1 MAETKT
7 KKRVLNAVMV
17 ALCAVVVFAGAMAVT
32 SLRDSDSTE
41 LADPAGS
48 TLSASQTDGEEPSDS
63 QEEFATEQV
72 QQELD
77 LAAGEGAAP
86 GEGAG
91 VASGSESAGS
101 QAPSGGPSQG
111 AAAVEGD
118 IPAQTCTIEVRCDT
132 ILDNMGDLAP
142 GKSSCVP
149 ANGVILAAS
158 TVRFAQGDTVLDVLK
173 AAASATGLQLEYSYT
188 PGYGSYYVEGI
199 NNLYEFDCGNE
210 SGWMYKVNGWFPN
223 YGCSEYQVRD
233 GDVIVWCYTCKGYGA
248 DLGASV
254 EQ

>member
-32 SLRDSDSTE
+32 SLRDSDSAE

-48 TLSASQTDGEEPSDS
+48 TLSASQTDGVDTPDA
-63 QEEFATEQV
+63 QDEFATEQV

-86 GEGAG
+86 GEGADR
-91 VASGSESAGS
+91 ASGSESAGS
-101 QAPSGGPSQG
+101 QAPSEGPSQG

-173 AAASATGLQLEYSYT
+173 VASSATGLQLEYSYT

>member
-7 KKRVLNAVMV
+7 KKRVLNAVMA

-32 SLRDSDSTE
+32 SLRDSDSAE

-77 LAAGEGAAP
+77 LTAGEGAAP
-86 GEGAG
+86 SEGVGA
-91 VASGSESAGS
+91 ASGSESAGS
-101 QAPSGGPSQG
+101 QAPSEGPSQG

-149 ANGVILAAS
+149 GNGVILAAS

-173 AAASATGLQLEYSYT
+173 AASSATGLQLEYSYT

>member
-32 SLRDSDSTE
+32 SLRDSDSAE

-48 TLSASQTDGEEPSDS
+48 TLSASQTDGEDTPDAQDEL
-63 QEEFATEQV
+63 ATEQA
-72 QQELD
+72 QHEIDQ
-77 LAAGEGAAP
+77 AANA
-86 GEGAG
+86 GAG
-91 VASGSESAGS
+91 VGAASGSESAGS
-101 QAPSGGPSQG
+101 QAPSEGPSQG

-142 GKSSCVP
+142 GKISCVP
-149 ANGVILAAS
+149 GNGVILAAS

-173 AAASATGLQLEYSYT
+173 AASSATGLQLEYSYT

-199 NNLYEFDCGNE
+199 NNLNDFECGNE
-210 SGWMYKVNGWFPN
+210 
-223 YGCSEYQVRD
+223 
-233 GDVIVWCYTCKGYGA
+233 
-248 DLGASV
+248 
-254 EQ
+254 

>member
-41 LADPAGS
+41 LAEPNAP
-48 TLSASQTDGEEPSDS
+48 TLSASPAEGESFPDAQDELATDQAKQEAEQAHASEGETSGAPTSGSTGTPSES
-63 QEEFATEQV
+63 T
-72 QQELD
+72 
-77 LAAGEGAAP
+77 AP
-86 GEGAG
+86 SSSAS
-91 VASGSESAGS
+91 ASGDEN
-101 QAPSGGPSQG
+101 
-111 AAAVEGD
+111 V
-118 IPAQTCTIEVRCDT
+118 AQTCTIEVRCDT

-149 ANGVILAAS
+149 GNGVILSTS
-158 TVRFAQGDTVLDVLK
+158 TVRFAQGDTVFDVLK
-173 AAASATGLQLEYSYT
+173 AASSATGLQLEYSYT

-223 YGCSEYQVRD
+223 YGCSEYQVHD

-254 EQ
+254 G

>member
-32 SLRDSDSTE
+32 SLRDSDSAE

-48 TLSASQTDGEEPSDS
+48 TLSASQTDGEEPPDS

-86 GEGAG
+86 GEGADR
-91 VASGSESAGS
+91 ASGSESAGS
-101 QAPSGGPSQG
+101 QAPSEGPSQG

-142 GKSSCVP
+142 GKISCVP
-149 ANGVILAAS
+149 GNGVILAAS

-173 AAASATGLQLEYSYT
+173 AASSATGLQLEYSYT

>member
-17 ALCAVVVFAGAMAVT
+17 ALCAVVVFAGAMAAT
-32 SLRDSDSTE
+32 SLRDSDSAE
-41 LADPAGS
+41 LSEPNAP
-48 TLSASQTDGEEPSDS
+48 TLTASQVDGEEPPDS

-77 LAAGEGAAP
+77 LAAGEGV
-86 GEGAG
+86 GA
-91 VASGSESAGS
+91 ASGSESAGS
-101 QAPSGGPSQG
+101 QAPSEGPSQG
-111 AAAVEGD
+111 AAAVNGD

-173 AAASATGLQLEYSYT
+173 AASSATGLQLEYSYT

>member
-1 MAETKT
+1 MAEIKT

-32 SLRDSDSTE
+32 SLRDSDSAE

-48 TLSASQTDGEEPSDS
+48 TLSASQVDGEEPPDS

-86 GEGAG
+86 GAG
-91 VASGSESAGS
+91 VGAASGSESAGG
-101 QAPSGGPSQG
+101 QAATEGPSQG

-118 IPAQTCTIEVRCDT
+118 IPAQICTIEVRCDT

-149 ANGVILAAS
+149 GNGVILAAS

-173 AAASATGLQLEYSYT
+173 AASSATGLQLEYSYT

>member
-32 SLRDSDSTE
+32 SLRDSDSAE

-48 TLSASQTDGEEPSDS
+48 TLSASQTDGEDTSDE
-63 QEEFATEQV
+63 QDKLATEQV
-72 QQELD
+72 QQEID
-77 LAAGEGAAP
+77 QAANA
-86 GEGAG
+86 GAG
-91 VASGSESAGS
+91 VGAASGAGSAGS
-101 QAPSGGPSQG
+101 QAPSEGPSQG

-118 IPAQTCTIEVRCDT
+118 ILAQICTIEVRCDT
-132 ILDNMGDLAP
+132 VLDNMGDLAP

-149 ANGVILAAS
+149 ANGVILATS
-158 TVRFAQGDTVLDVLK
+158 TVRFAEGDTVFDVLK
-173 AAASATGLQLEYSYT
+173 AAASATGLHLEYSYT

-233 GDVIVWCYTCKGYGA
+233 GDAIVWCYTCKGYGA

>member
-41 LADPAGS
+41 LAEPNAP
-48 TLSASQTDGEEPSDS
+48 TLSASQVDGEDTPDA
-63 QEEFATEQV
+63 QDEFATEQV

-77 LAAGEGAAP
+77 LAVGEGADR
-86 GEGAG
+86 
-91 VASGSESAGS
+91 ASGSESAGS
-101 QAPSGGPSQG
+101 QAPSEGPSQG

-149 ANGVILAAS
+149 GNGVILAAS

-173 AAASATGLQLEYSYT
+173 AASSATGLQLEYSYT

-223 YGCSEYQVRD
+223 YGCSEYQVHD

-248 DLGASV
+248 DLGA
-254 EQ
+254 

>member
-32 SLRDSDSTE
+32 SLRDSDSAE
-41 LADPAGS
+41 LAEPNAP
-48 TLSASQTDGEEPSDS
+48 TLSASPAEGESFSDAQDGLATDQAKQEAEQAHASEGETSGAPTSGSTGTPSES
-63 QEEFATEQV
+63 T
-72 QQELD
+72 
-77 LAAGEGAAP
+77 AP
-86 GEGAG
+86 SSSAS
-91 VASGSESAGS
+91 ASGDEN
-101 QAPSGGPSQG
+101 
-111 AAAVEGD
+111 V
-118 IPAQTCTIEVRCDT
+118 AQTCTIEVRCDT

-149 ANGVILAAS
+149 SNGVILTAS
-158 TVRFAQGDTVLDVLK
+158 TVRFAQGDTVFDVLK
-173 AAASATGLQLEYSYT
+173 AASSATGLQLEYSYT

-223 YGCSEYQVRD
+223 YGCSEYQVHD

-254 EQ
+254 G

>member
-1 MAETKT
+1 MAETKS
-7 KKRVLNAVMV
+7 KKRMLNAIMV

-32 SLRDSDSTE
+32 SLRDSDSAE
-41 LADPAGS
+41 LVDSAGS
-48 TLSASQTDGEEPSDS
+48 TLSASQTDGEDALDS
-63 QEEFATEQV
+63 HGELVTDQV
-72 QQELD
+72 QQKID
-77 LAAGEGAAP
+77 QAANAGA
-86 GEGAG
+86 EMGA
-91 VASGSESAGS
+91 ASGSESAGG
-101 QAPSGGPSQG
+101 QAAAEGPSQG
-111 AAAVEGD
+111 AAAVSSD
-118 IPAQTCTIEVRCDT
+118 IPAQICTIEVRCDT

-149 ANGVILAAS
+149 SNGVILAAS
-158 TVRFAQGDTVLDVLK
+158 TVRFAEGDTVFDVLK
-173 AAASATGLQLEYSYT
+173 AASSATGLQLEYAYT

-248 DLGASV
+248 DLGASM
-254 EQ
+254 EQQR

>member
-32 SLRDSDSTE
+32 SLRDSDSAE
-41 LADPAGS
+41 LSEPNAP
-48 TLSASQTDGEEPSDS
+48 TLSASQVDGEEPPDS

-86 GEGAG
+86 GEGADR
-91 VASGSESAGS
+91 ASGSESAGS
-101 QAPSGGPSQG
+101 QAPSEGPSQG

-173 AAASATGLQLEYSYT
+173 AASSATGLQLEYSYT

>member
-41 LADPAGS
+41 LAEPNAP
-48 TLSASQTDGEEPSDS
+48 TLSASQVDGEDTPDA
-63 QEEFATEQV
+63 QDEFATEQV

-77 LAAGEGAAP
+77 LAVGEGADR
-86 GEGAG
+86 
-91 VASGSESAGS
+91 ASGSESAGS
-101 QAPSGGPSQG
+101 QAPSEGPSQG

-149 ANGVILAAS
+149 GNGVILAAS

-173 AAASATGLQLEYSYT
+173 AASSATGLQLEYSYT

>member
-41 LADPAGS
+41 LAEPNAP
-48 TLSASQTDGEEPSDS
+48 TLSASQVDGEDTPDA
-63 QEEFATEQV
+63 QDEFATEQV

-77 LAAGEGAAP
+77 LAVGEGANR
-86 GEGAG
+86 
-91 VASGSESAGS
+91 ASGSESAGS
-101 QAPSGGPSQG
+101 QAPSEGPSQG

-149 ANGVILAAS
+149 GNGVILAAS

-173 AAASATGLQLEYSYT
+173 AASSATGLQLEYSYT

>member
-32 SLRDSDSTE
+32 SLRDSDSAE

-48 TLSASQTDGEEPSDS
+48 TLFASQTDGVDTPDA
-63 QEEFATEQV
+63 QDEFATEQV

-77 LAAGEGAAP
+77 LTAGEGV
-86 GEGAG
+86 GA
-91 VASGSESAGS
+91 ASGSESAGS
-101 QAPSGGPSQG
+101 QAATEGPSRG

-149 ANGVILAAS
+149 GNGVILAAS

>member
-77 LAAGEGAAP
+77 LAAGEGA
-86 GEGAG
+86 G

-101 QAPSGGPSQG
+101 QAPSEGPSQG
-111 AAAVEGD
+111 VAAVEGD

-223 YGCSEYQVRD
+223 YGCSEYQVCD

>member
-41 LADPAGS
+41 LSEPSAP
-48 TLSASQTDGEEPSDS
+48 TLSASQVDGEEPPDF

-86 GEGAG
+86 GEGADR
-91 VASGSESAGS
+91 ASGSESAGS
-101 QAPSGGPSQG
+101 QAPSEGPPQG

-132 ILDNMGDLAP
+132 VLDNLGDLAP

-149 ANGVILAAS
+149 GNGVILAAS

-173 AAASATGLQLEYSYT
+173 AASSATGLQLEYSYT

>member
-41 LADPAGS
+41 LSEPNAP
-48 TLSASQTDGEEPSDS
+48 TLSASQVDGEEPPDS
-63 QEEFATEQV
+63 QEEFATEQA

-77 LAAGEGAAP
+77 LAAEGADR
-86 GEGAG
+86 
-91 VASGSESAGS
+91 ASDSESAGS
-101 QAPSGGPSQG
+101 RAPSEGPSQG

-149 ANGVILAAS
+149 GNGVILAAS

-173 AAASATGLQLEYSYT
+173 AASSATGLQLEYSYT

-223 YGCSEYQVRD
+223 YGCSEYQVHD

>member
-41 LADPAGS
+41 LSEPNAP

-77 LAAGEGAAP
+77 LAAGEGV
-86 GEGAG
+86 GA
-91 VASGSESAGS
+91 ASGLESAGG
-101 QAPSGGPSQG
+101 QAATEGPSQG

-149 ANGVILAAS
+149 GNGVILAAS

-173 AAASATGLQLEYSYT
+173 AASSATGLQLEYSYT

>member
-7 KKRVLNAVMV
+7 KKRMLNAIMV

-32 SLRDSDSTE
+32 SLRDSESAE

-48 TLSASQTDGEEPSDS
+48 TPSASQTDGEDASDP
-63 QEEFATEQV
+63 EGELATDQA
-72 QQELD
+72 QQEID
-77 LAAGEGAAP
+77 QAANAGA
-86 GEGAG
+86 EMGA
-91 VASGSESAGS
+91 ASGSESAGG
-101 QAPSGGPSQG
+101 QAATEGPSQG
-111 AAAVEGD
+111 AVANSDV
-118 IPAQTCTIEVRCDT
+118 PAQTCAIEVRCDT

-158 TVRFAQGDTVLDVLK
+158 TVRFAEGDTVFDVLK
-173 AAASATGLQLEYSYT
+173 AAASATGLQLEYAYT

-223 YGCSEYQVRD
+223 YGCSEYQVHD

-254 EQ
+254 EQKR

>member
-41 LADPAGS
+41 LSEPNAP
-48 TLSASQTDGEEPSDS
+48 TLSASQVDGKESPDS
-63 QEEFATEQV
+63 QEEFATEQM

-86 GEGAG
+86 GAG
-91 VASGSESAGS
+91 VGAASGSESAGG
-101 QAPSGGPSQG
+101 QAATEGPSQG

-149 ANGVILAAS
+149 ANGVILTAS

-173 AAASATGLQLEYSYT
+173 AASSATGLQLEYSYT

>member
-48 TLSASQTDGEEPSDS
+48 TLSASQTDGELPSDL
-63 QEEFATEQV
+63 QEDFATEQV

-77 LAAGEGAAP
+77 LTAGEGAAP
-86 GEGAG
+86 GEGVGA
-91 VASGSESAGS
+91 ASGSEFAGS
-101 QAPSGGPSQG
+101 QAPSEGPSQG

-173 AAASATGLQLEYSYT
+173 AASSATGLQLEYSYT

>member
-32 SLRDSDSTE
+32 SLRDSDSAE

-48 TLSASQTDGEEPSDS
+48 TLSASQTDGEDTPDA
-63 QEEFATEQV
+63 QDEFATEQV

-77 LAAGEGAAP
+77 PAAGEGAAP
-86 GEGAG
+86 GEGVGA
-91 VASGSESAGS
+91 ASGSESAGS
-101 QAPSGGPSQG
+101 QAPSEGPSQG
-111 AAAVEGD
+111 ASAVNGD

-149 ANGVILAAS
+149 GNGVILAAS

-173 AAASATGLQLEYSYT
+173 AASSATGLQLEYSYT

>member
-32 SLRDSDSTE
+32 SLRDSDSAE

-48 TLSASQTDGEEPSDS
+48 TLSASQTDGVDTPDA
-63 QEEFATEQV
+63 QDEFATEQV

-77 LAAGEGAAP
+77 PAAGEGAVP
-86 GEGAG
+86 GEGVGA
-91 VASGSESAGS
+91 ASGSESAGS
-101 QAPSGGPSQG
+101 QAPSEGPSQG

-173 AAASATGLQLEYSYT
+173 AASSATGLQLEYSYT

>member
-1 MAETKT
+1 MAEIKT

-32 SLRDSDSTE
+32 SLRDSDSAE

-48 TLSASQTDGEEPSDS
+48 TLSASQVDGEEPPDS

-86 GEGAG
+86 GAG
-91 VASGSESAGS
+91 VGAASGSESAGG
-101 QAPSGGPSQG
+101 QAATEGPSQG

-173 AAASATGLQLEYSYT
+173 AASSATGLQLEYSYT

>member
-17 ALCAVVVFAGAMAVT
+17 ALCAVVVLAGAMAVT

-41 LADPAGS
+41 LSEPNAP
-48 TLSASQTDGEEPSDS
+48 TLSASQVDGEESPDS

-77 LAAGEGAAP
+77 LAAGEGADR
-86 GEGAG
+86 
-91 VASGSESAGS
+91 ASGSESAGS
-101 QAPSGGPSQG
+101 QAPSEGPSQG

-149 ANGVILAAS
+149 GNGVILAAS

-173 AAASATGLQLEYSYT
+173 AASSATGLQLEYSYT

>member
-41 LADPAGS
+41 LSEPNAP
-48 TLSASQTDGEEPSDS
+48 TLSASQVDGEEPPDS

-77 LAAGEGAAP
+77 LAAGEGADR
-86 GEGAG
+86 
-91 VASGSESAGS
+91 ASDSESAGS
-101 QAPSGGPSQG
+101 RAPSEGPSQG

-149 ANGVILAAS
+149 GNGVILAAS

-173 AAASATGLQLEYSYT
+173 AASSATGLQLEYSYT

>member
-41 LADPAGS
+41 LAEPNAP
-48 TLSASQTDGEEPSDS
+48 TLSASQVDGEDTPDA
-63 QEEFATEQV
+63 QDEFATEQV

-77 LAAGEGAAP
+77 LAVGEGADR
-86 GEGAG
+86 
-91 VASGSESAGS
+91 ASGSESAGS
-101 QAPSGGPSQG
+101 QAPSEGPPQG

-149 ANGVILAAS
+149 GNGVILAAS

-173 AAASATGLQLEYSYT
+173 AASSATGLQLEYSYT

>member
-7 KKRVLNAVMV
+7 KKRVLNTVMV
-17 ALCAVVVFAGAMAVT
+17 ALCAVVVLAGAMAVT

-41 LADPAGS
+41 LSEPNAP
-48 TLSASQTDGEEPSDS
+48 TLSASQVDGEESPDS

-77 LAAGEGAAP
+77 LAAGEGA
-86 GEGAG
+86 G
-91 VASGSESAGS
+91 VASGSESAGG
-101 QAPSGGPSQG
+101 QAATEGPSQG
-111 AAAVEGD
+111 AAAVNGD

>member
-32 SLRDSDSTE
+32 SLRDSDSAE

-48 TLSASQTDGEEPSDS
+48 TLSASQTDGVDTPDA
-63 QEEFATEQV
+63 QDEFATEQV

-77 LAAGEGAAP
+77 LTAGEGV
-86 GEGAG
+86 GA
-91 VASGSESAGS
+91 ASGSESAGS
-101 QAPSGGPSQG
+101 QAATEGPSRG

-149 ANGVILAAS
+149 GNGVILAAS

-173 AAASATGLQLEYSYT
+173 AAASATGLELEYSYT

>member
-41 LADPAGS
+41 LAEPNAP
-48 TLSASQTDGEEPSDS
+48 TLSASQVDGEDTPDA
-63 QEEFATEQV
+63 QDEFATEQV

-77 LAAGEGAAP
+77 LAVGEGADR
-86 GEGAG
+86 
-91 VASGSESAGS
+91 ASGSESAGS
-101 QAPSGGPSQG
+101 QAPSEGPSQG

-149 ANGVILAAS
+149 GNGVILAAS

-173 AAASATGLQLEYSYT
+173 AASSATGLQLEYSYT

-223 YGCSEYQVRD
+223 YGCSEYQVHD

>member
-41 LADPAGS
+41 LSEPNAP
-48 TLSASQTDGEEPSDS
+48 TLSASQVDGEEPPDS
-63 QEEFATEQV
+63 QEEFVTEQV

-86 GEGAG
+86 GEGADR
-91 VASGSESAGS
+91 ASGSESAGS
-101 QAPSGGPSQG
+101 QAPSEGPPQG

-149 ANGVILAAS
+149 GNGVILAAS

-173 AAASATGLQLEYSYT
+173 AASSATGLQLEYSYT

>member
-17 ALCAVVVFAGAMAVT
+17 ALCAVVVLAGAMAVT

-41 LADPAGS
+41 LSEPNAP
-48 TLSASQTDGEEPSDS
+48 TLSASQVDGEESPDS
-63 QEEFATEQV
+63 QEEFATEQA

-77 LAAGEGAAP
+77 LAAGEGADR
-86 GEGAG
+86 
-91 VASGSESAGS
+91 ASDSESAGS
-101 QAPSGGPSQG
+101 RAPSEGPSQG

-149 ANGVILAAS
+149 GNGVILAAS

-173 AAASATGLQLEYSYT
+173 AASSATGLQLEYSYT

>member
-32 SLRDSDSTE
+32 SLRDSDSAE

-48 TLSASQTDGEEPSDS
+48 TLSASQTDGVDTPDA
-63 QEEFATEQV
+63 QDEFATEQV

-77 LAAGEGAAP
+77 LTAGEGV
-86 GEGAG
+86 GA
-91 VASGSESAGS
+91 ASGSESAGS
-101 QAPSGGPSQG
+101 QAATEGPSRG

-149 ANGVILAAS
+149 GNGVILAAS

>member
-41 LADPAGS
+41 LAEPNAP
-48 TLSASQTDGEEPSDS
+48 TLSASQVDGEDTPDA
-63 QEEFATEQV
+63 QDEFATEQV

-77 LAAGEGAAP
+77 LAVGEGADR
-86 GEGAG
+86 
-91 VASGSESAGS
+91 ASGSESAGS
-101 QAPSGGPSQG
+101 QAPSEGPSQG

-173 AAASATGLQLEYSYT
+173 AASSATGLQLEYSYT

-223 YGCSEYQVRD
+223 YGCSEYQVHD

>member
-41 LADPAGS
+41 LSEPNAP
-48 TLSASQTDGEEPSDS
+48 TLSASQVDGEEPPDS

-77 LAAGEGAAP
+77 LAAGEGV
-86 GEGAG
+86 G

-101 QAPSGGPSQG
+101 QAPSEGPSQG
-111 AAAVEGD
+111 AAAAEGD

-173 AAASATGLQLEYSYT
+173 AASSATGLQLEYSYT

>member
-41 LADPAGS
+41 LSEPNAP
-48 TLSASQTDGEEPSDS
+48 TLSASQVDGEEPPDS
-63 QEEFATEQV
+63 QEELATEQA

-77 LAAGEGAAP
+77 LAAGEGADR
-86 GEGAG
+86 
-91 VASGSESAGS
+91 ASDSESAGS
-101 QAPSGGPSQG
+101 RAPSEGPSQG

-149 ANGVILAAS
+149 GNGVILAAS

-173 AAASATGLQLEYSYT
+173 AASSATGLQLEYSYT

-223 YGCSEYQVRD
+223 YGCSEYQVHD